1 MSILAHSVL
10 APFSQI
16 SLCLNCDFVSDAIGD
31 RCPHC
36 GGRALMNLKKAFE
49 VVRHQHLFDSEHGI
63 EHERHNTFLRCR
75 CGERLEI
82 RLEKEG
88 AIQ

>member
-1 MSILAHSVL
+1 MSMLAHSIV

-16 SLCLNCDFVSDAIGD
+16 SLCLNCDCVTDAIGD

-36 GGRALMNLKKAFE
+36 GYRGLMNLKKAFT
-49 VVRHQHLFDSEHGI
+49 VIRHQHLFDSEHGI
-63 EHERHNTFLRCR
+63 EQEQHASYLRCR

-82 RLEKEG
+82 RLEEG
-88 AIQ
+88 VLL